1 MNGSDFRVERGTA
14 PADGTDWRTEIDE
27 RKRLHLRVW
36 LYTGAA
42 LTFLILIIG
51 GITRLTQ
58 SGLSMVDWRP
68 IMGVIPPLTEAQ
80 WWETFDQYRAYP
92 EYQILRQGMT
102 LAEFQFI
109 FFWEYL
115 HRMVARMIGLVFLI
129 PFVVFWLRGYLN
141 RPLTLRLLVLFGL
154 GAAQGVMG
162 WLMVASGLVD
172 VPNVSHYRLAAHLSL
187 AFAIF
192 GYCLWLARDLAIRP
206 GGKRMG
212 DAVLGS
218 VRTGLYLLG
227 GLLGIQIVW
236 GAFVAG
242 MKAGFVFNT
251 FPLMA
256 GRLIPPQLLEMQ
268 PVIVNFFENA
278 ITVQW
283 THRVLGT
290 ILLAAAIWFYL
301 KVRLMEVDRLTRQ
314 LNLAFL
320 ALILVQYGLGVATLV
335 LRVPLSLGVI
345 HQAAAM
351 VIFGVWVAWLHHVRT
366 QRSSIASPRAAAET
380 VPA

>member
-1 MNGSDFRVERGTA
+1 MNGSDFRVERPAA

-27 RKRLHLRVW
+27 RKRLHLRAW

-42 LTFLILIIG
+42 LTFLILVIG

-58 SGLSMVDWRP
+58 SGLSIVDWRP
-68 IMGVIPPLTEAQ
+68 LMGVIPPLTEAQ

-115 HRMVARMIGLVFLI
+115 HRMVARLIGLVFLI
-129 PFVVFWLRGYLN
+129 PFVIFWLRGYLN

-172 VPNVSHYRLAAHLSL
+172 VPHVSHYRLAAHLSL

-192 GYCLWLARDLAIRP
+192 GYCLWLARDLATRP
-206 GGKRMG
+206 GAKRMG
-212 DAVLGS
+212 DEVLGT
-218 VRTGLYLLG
+218 VRTGLCLLG
-227 GLLGIQIVW
+227 GLLSIQIVW

-256 GRLIPPQLLEMQ
+256 GRPVPPQLLEMQ

-290 ILLAAAIWFYL
+290 ILGAAAIWFYL
-301 KVRLMEVDRLTRQ
+301 KVRAMEVDGLTRR

-320 ALILVQYGLGVATLV
+320 ALILVQYALGVATLV
-335 LRVPLSLGVI
+335 LRVPLSLGVT

-351 VIFGVWVAWLHHVRT
+351 VIFGVWIVWLHHVER
-366 QRSSIASPRAAAET
+366 QSSSIPTPRESVET

>member
-42 LTFLILIIG
+42 LTFLILVIG

-115 HRMVARMIGLVFLI
+115 HRMVARLIGLVFLI
-129 PFVVFWLRGYLN
+129 PFVIFWLRGYLN

-162 WLMVASGLVD
+162 WLMVASGLID

-206 GGKRMG
+206 GAQRMG
-212 DAVLGS
+212 DAALGS

-256 GRLIPPQLLEMQ
+256 GRLVPPQLLEMQ

-301 KVRLMEVDRLTRQ
+301 KVRAMEVDRLTRQ
-314 LNLAFL
+314 LNIAFL
-320 ALILVQYGLGVATLV
+320 ALILVQYALGVATLV

-351 VIFGVWVAWLHHVRT
+351 VIFGVWIVWLHHVRT
-366 QRSSIASPRAAAET
+366 HRSSIPTPREAAET